1 MIVLTSL
8 TLALGFLVLFARE
21 REIRREREAWET
33 ERQSLLDRIQ
43 HPAIRHTATVEDWEH
58 EEPPKDLAELAQVG
72 QVVPEFV
79 NVGGED

>member
-8 TLALGFLVLFARE
+8 ALVLGAVVLFARE

-33 ERQSLLDRIQ
+33 ERQNLLDRIQ

-58 EEPPKDLAELAQVG
+58 EEPPRDLAELAQVG

-79 NVGGED
+79 DVGGD